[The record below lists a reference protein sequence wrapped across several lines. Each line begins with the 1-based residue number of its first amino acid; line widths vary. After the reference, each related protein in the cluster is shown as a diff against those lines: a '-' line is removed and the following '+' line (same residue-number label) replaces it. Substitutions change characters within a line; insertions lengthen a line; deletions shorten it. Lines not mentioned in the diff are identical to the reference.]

1 MEKVQHA
8 AGHVPQ
14 GARPASGQLS
24 HKHRIVTVASAVL
37 AMTWLACLSVSGTP
51 FPFLQ
56 RTTHSAFDKAQKCAI
71 DNLHKDTSFLNPAK
85 PITAEEFVGR
95 RDRLAQA
102 LAASEIDAFVL
113 EPGYTFQYVIAPI
126 S

>member
-1 MEKVQHA
+1 M
-8 AGHVPQ
+8 PQ